1 MSRFAYLLPPSLAK
15 PPGSPRPGSAAGF
28 GAGVAG
34 ALAGPGS
41 EECRVCGEPTKTK
54 CLGCKIVGYCS
65 EEHLKADWANHILTC
80 NASTRSS
87 TLTQLGLLF
96 LGSISANPTPVP
108 KSLSHL
114 STLNRPHLS
123 SLLIPPCPPERLKV
137 LIAPISLIFDGESAL
152 VLAYDAGPKGQ
163 RIEGGI
169 DGIKFNSAPGEICR
183 MGVSYTRDPKTGRG
197 MQMRGSCLMFWL
209 KSGRDFTTEDF
220 DCIDDVVG
228 RVWPPGSPAATEE
241 ILVKI
246 QTEYREK
253 LEEMRKRKEEEEKNK
268 PK

>member
-114 STLNRPHLS
+114 SQSPHRPHFSHLRRRIRLS
-123 SLLIPPCPPERLKV
+123 ARLRRWTER
-137 LIAPISLIFDGESAL
+137 
-152 VLAYDAGPKGQ
+152 
-163 RIEGGI
+163 
-169 DGIKFNSAPGEICR
+169 
-183 MGVSYTRDPKTGRG
+183 
-197 MQMRGSCLMFWL
+197 
-209 KSGRDFTTEDF
+209 TEDRRRNRWHKVQF
-220 DCIDDVVG
+220 CPWRDLSD
-228 RVWPPGSPAATEE
+228 GSELYTGS
-241 ILVKI
+241 
-246 QTEYREK
+246 
-253 LEEMRKRKEEEEKNK
+253 
-268 PK
+268 